1 MNRVEIPLDDITV
14 AAPCHAAWDKMR
26 GSDTVRFCQSCEK
39 NVYNLSDMS
48 RADAEALIR
57 EKEGSLC
64 VRFARRADGTL
75 ITDNCPVG
83 LRGVRRRAKWL
94 RDGAVMAFV
103 WVGAVL
109 TIGVAGVR
117 SKDGNRPTVAQT
129 VASLRQVQPFKTV
142 MDWIDPP
149 APPPVFMGK

>member
-14 AAPCHAAWDKMR
+14 AAPCHADWNKMR

-39 NVYNLSDMS
+39 NVYNLSGMS
-48 RADAEALIR
+48 RTEAEVLIR

-83 LRGVRRRAKWL
+83 LRAIRRRAKWL

-103 WVGAVL
+103 WMGAVL
-109 TIGVAGVR
+109 TIGVASIR
-117 SKDGNRPTVAQT
+117 KDSNRPTVAQT
-129 VASLRQVQPFKTV
+129 MTSLRQIQPFKTV
-142 MDWIDPP
+142 MHFIDPP
-149 APPPVFMGK
+149 REQGGI